1 MQKETLKNSLRN
13 RCDSCGATESCK
25 KYNLSYLCVAC
36 LRMDNTGTPR
46 DSRGKIFS
54 GETVTLLIPDDDV
67 KPYRNRKKKK

>member
-1 MQKETLKNSLRN
+1 MQKETLKNNLRN
-13 RCDSCGATESCK
+13 RCDSCGEMGSCK

-54 GETVTLLIPDDDV
+54 GESVTLLVNDEV
-67 KPYRNRKKKK
+67 RPYRNRKKKK